1 MDKDDVQRLS
11 EKIAAA
17 LESGLDRAGSAAA
30 RPWLPTPVR
39 PAPRGPTPGALP
51 PWAGAAQGLP
61 DVAPIRRPGGA
72 PHHRADYPAMVVA
85 ARQAAAARGPSPLP
99 AGSKAGADRAATMHT
114 ARDVAIGVSNRHLH
128 VSEKDFATLFG
139 AGKALTAQRPISQP
153 GQYAASETVAVVGR
167 SGRIADVRIVGPAR
181 GRTQLELSPADCR
194 ALGIAAPVALSGRL
208 DGSPGGVTLEGPTG
222 KVALESGVIIAQRHL
237 HVAAADGRRLGVA
250 DGDRVA
256 VECGPTGRR
265 VTLHDVMVR
274 LGPTHATELH
284 LDTDEANAAQVGTG
298 DRALIVA
305 ASRAGRPAG
314 RRPLLTE
321 RDIAEIAARG
331 EKVMAGGPYLLT
343 PAARDRAKALGIW
356 REET

>member
-17 LESGLDRAGSAAA
+17 LESGPGRAGA

-39 PAPRGPTPGALP
+39 PEPRVPTPGALP
-51 PWAGAAQGLP
+51 AWAGAAQQLP
-61 DVAPIRRPGGA
+61 DVAPVRRPAGT
-72 PHHRADYPAMVVA
+72 PRHRADYPAMVVA
-85 ARQAAAARGPSPLP
+85 ERQAAAARGPSPLP
-99 AGSKAGADRAATMHT
+99 AGSKAGADRSSTTRT
-114 ARDVAIGVSNRHLH
+114 AREVAIGVSNRHLH

-139 AGKALTAQRPISQP
+139 AGKSLTPQRQISQP
-153 GQYAASETVAVVGR
+153 GQYAASETVAVVGK
-167 SGRIADVRIVGPAR
+167 SGRIPDVRIVGPAR

-194 ALGIAAPVALSGRL
+194 LLGIVAPVALSGKL
-208 DGSPGGVTLEGPTG
+208 DGSSGGVTLEGPAG
-222 KVALESGVIIAQRHL
+222 KVTLESGVIIAQRHM
-237 HVAAADGRRLGVA
+237 HVAPADARRLGVA

-256 VECGPTGRR
+256 VECGPAGRR
-265 VTLHDVMVR
+265 ATLHDVLVR

-284 LDTDEANAAQVGTG
+284 LDTDEANAAQIKTG

-305 ASRAGRPAG
+305 ASRAGRPSA

-321 RDIAEIAARG
+321 RDVALLAARG
-331 EKVMAGGPYLLT
+331 EKVMSGGPYLLT